1 MSMRTAT
8 TVFSWVL
15 AVAPTTPTAFDSTGV
30 SDVETLTVEE
40 SEPRPLSRVDLATT
54 DGSSIL
60 TAYDSDDNV
69 AAEIAISVDGLQASF
84 DGLFIDASL
93 GGRWHLH
100 RRRVWRGAMQRH
112 RCTENAQTQLE
123 AVAELLIQMPSQTPQ
138 ALKLRCALSI
148 AVGAGA
154 CTIGGVGGG
163 LGCLIGYYLA
173 ACECMG
179 TVMVKGK
186 DICDEIL

>member
-1 MSMRTAT
+1 MRTAT

-93 GGRWHLH
+93 AADDTSIAVECGGEPCSATDAR
-100 RRRVWRGAMQRH
+100 
-112 RCTENAQTQLE
+112 NAQTQLE